1 MDFKDGLHVKIEKLG
16 SLDQEFSKWSG
27 GPPRRDRMRV
37 CVNKKTFVLKAELF

>member
-27 GPPRRDRMRV
+27 GPQERSHEGL
-37 CVNKKTFVLKAELF
+37 C